1 MPQDT
6 LRLLCSQQNHSF
18 FPLKIP
24 HTNYKSN
31 KKGAKK
37 MPNTD
42 NKELKTIYRIPYSA
56 DASESVKMLNKYYDA
71 RKDGD
76 IVDVVTLT
84 EPYNIIGS
92 RAFDSCHVK
101 ELTIPDTVTQ
111 LKRFAFADCKTLKKI
126 TLGKGIKKCGEDLIF
141 RSGVQEVVWTKPIEE
156 DVDEALLSLLYGLI
170 REESTIFYR
179 TGKNQLIKGRIFL
192 KTGEVQ
198 KTLLLTYNGRN
209 IRLPKYINNY
219 INMFVIKDMV
229 HAALANDTKEVS
241 QSLSYRLIL
250 GTMQDFQ
257 NKVSVA
263 LELYILEGSPDAK
276 KYLQSNAAKIAEAF
290 AEGKDDIA
298 LSKFVSLG
306 LMDAEALLHILPIAQ
321 EKGLPTSIAYLLE
334 EMRKYDLRLPD
345 ALEI

>member
-1 MPQDT
+1 
-6 LRLLCSQQNHSF
+6 
-18 FPLKIP
+18 
-24 HTNYKSN
+24 
-31 KKGAKK
+31 
-37 MPNTD
+37 MPNSD
-42 NKELKTIYRIPYSA
+42 NKEFKTIYRMPYSA
-56 DASESVKMLNKYYDA
+56 DASACTKMLNKYYDTK
-71 RKDGD
+71 KDGE
-76 IVDVVTLT
+76 IISVVTLT

-170 REESTIFYR
+170 QEESTIFYR

-250 GTMQDFQ
+250 GTMQDFR

-290 AEGKDDIA
+290 AEGEDDIA

-321 EKGLPTSIAYLLE
+321 ENGLPTSIAYLLE

>member
-1 MPQDT
+1 
-6 LRLLCSQQNHSF
+6 
-18 FPLKIP
+18 
-24 HTNYKSN
+24 
-31 KKGAKK
+31 
-37 MPNTD
+37 MPNTN
-42 NKELKTIYRIPYSA
+42 NKEFKTIYRIPYSA

-111 LKRFAFADCKTLKKI
+111 LKRFAFAGCKTLKKI

-170 REESTIFYR
+170 QEESTIFYR

-192 KTGEVQ
+192 KTGKVQ

-276 KYLQSNAAKIAEAF
+276 KYLQSNAAKIAEVF

-334 EMRKYDLRLPD
+334 EMRKYDLMLPD

>member
-1 MPQDT
+1 
-6 LRLLCSQQNHSF
+6 
-18 FPLKIP
+18 
-24 HTNYKSN
+24 
-31 KKGAKK
+31 

-42 NKELKTIYRIPYSA
+42 SKEFKTIYRSPYSV
-56 DASESVKMLNKYYDA
+56 DASASVKMLNKYYDA
-71 RKDGD
+71 RKDGE

-92 RAFDSCHVK
+92 HAFDFCHVK

-111 LKRFAFADCKTLKKI
+111 LKRFAFADCKTLKKV

-141 RSGVQEVVWTKPIEE
+141 RSGVQEIVWTKPIGE
-156 DVDEALLSLLYGLI
+156 DVDEALYGLI
-170 REESTIFYR
+170 REESSIFYR
-179 TGKNQLIKGRIFL
+179 TDEIRLNKGRIFL
-192 KTGEVQ
+192 KTGEAQ
-198 KTLLLTYNGRN
+198 KTFLLTYNGRSV
-209 IRLPKYINNY
+209 RLPKYINNY
-219 INMFVIKDMV
+219 INMFVIQDMV
-229 HAALANDTKEVS
+229 HAALASDTKEIS

-276 KYLQSNAAKIAEAF
+276 KYLQNNAAKIAEAF
-290 AEGKDDIA
+290 AEGEDDIA

-306 LMDAEALLHILPIAQ
+306 LMDAEALLHTLPIAQ

-334 EMRKYDLRLPD
+334 EMRKYSLRLPD
-345 ALEI
+345 ALEL